1 MTTLVRLVPQKCVDE
16 YNGVSKQTGNAF
28 TIGTWIVK
36 GVLDGKEFVVKAFT
50 TLHAALK
57 DAASKSMMIDCH
69 ITIECKEWNGKYYN
83 DVTMTGIENTEKGN
97 EDVPSEAPVEVSKTT
112 FNGGTVEEGGLPF

>member
-69 ITIECKEWNGKYYN
+69 IAMECKEWNGKYYN
-83 DVTMTGIENTEKGN
+83 DVT
-97 EDVPSEAPVEVSKTT
+97 
-112 FNGGTVEEGGLPF
+112 LPGS